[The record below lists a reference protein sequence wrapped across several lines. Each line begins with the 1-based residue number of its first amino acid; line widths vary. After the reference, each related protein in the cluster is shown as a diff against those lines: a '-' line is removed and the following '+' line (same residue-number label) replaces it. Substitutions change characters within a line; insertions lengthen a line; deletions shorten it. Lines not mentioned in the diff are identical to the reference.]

1 MENSKVENVSLVDE
15 MKTAYLDYSMA
26 VLLGRAIPSLYDGQK
41 PVSRRVLTAMKWLGL
56 NPESKYMKAARVEG
70 ETMGKLH
77 PHSGAYGAMV
87 TMAAWWNNNNPLV
100 DGHGNWGSPTDNA
113 AAPRYTECKLTAF
126 AWEVLL
132 QDSDTW
138 ETKDNYDG
146 SLQEPV
152 LLNAKFP
159 VVLVNGGEGI
169 GVGYSTKI
177 PPHNLRGI
185 AKALELVARGEMTE
199 ASKSLVP
206 DFPTGCDIVKDEGL
220 LEYLQTGSGSIRMR
234 AFCEEEKVTHGK
246 TRRNALVFT
255 NLPLHTNT
263 EFISD
268 QIREAIEKGRIT
280 TVADVRDETDRSG
293 IRLVVVLKTTADVNL
308 AKSELFSYTAL
319 DSKFSAKNLVI
330 DGLEPVQIS
339 PVEILQRWLKW
350 RDKRLVV
357 IFSSELAK
365 SKERLEVVEGLIK
378 ATDNLDQ
385 IIELIRNSNN
395 PKTAKTSLIKEGYS
409 DSQATAILSMRLS
422 QLTKLDTRELKA
434 EEKGIKTRNRE
445 LEKLLNSGD
454 LRYEFIVQ
462 EVNQIAERF
471 GNARRSKGIEP
482 PTYTIDA
489 KKSVVDDTGKVVK
502 NRYMKIDLNKGI
514 VAQLKTTKG
523 SNLIVPDDQKVVL
536 VADNGL
542 VYKIGSK
549 FKGPLD
555 NQSVR
560 VLAKTLTSKTP
571 ANLLGVWR
579 LGSSIF
585 ANVLEW
591 ETLSKT
597 TVNGK
602 RWMPEDAELIY
613 LGSKDW
619 ELKYKS
625 SKKDNLIISI
635 KGLRSKT
642 LGSKGTK
649 LGSIEDV
656 LT

>member
-1 MENSKVENVSLVDE
+1 MTVENVSLVEE

-56 NPESKYMKAARVEG
+56 NPEAKYMKAARVEG

-234 AFCEEEKVTHGK
+234 AFCEEEKVIYGK

-263 EFISD
+263 EAISD
-268 QIREAIEKGRIT
+268 QIRESIEKGRIT

-339 PVEILQRWLKW
+339 PVEILQKWIQW
-350 RDKRLVV
+350 RDEKLVV
-357 IFSSELAK
+357 IFSSELSK

-385 IIELIRNSNN
+385 IIGLIRNSNN
-395 PKTAKTSLIKEGYS
+395 PKTAKSLLIKEGYS

-445 LEKLLNSGD
+445 LDKLLNSED

-514 VAQLKTTKG
+514 VSQLKTTKG

-555 NQSVR
+555 NQSVKI
-560 VLAKTLTSKTP
+560 LAKTLTSKTP

>member
-1 MENSKVENVSLVDE
+1 MENSKVENVSLVEE

-56 NPESKYMKAARVEG
+56 NPEAKYMKAARVEG

-87 TMAAWWNNNNPLV
+87 TMASWWNNNNPLI

-113 AAPRYTECKLTAF
+113 AAPRYTECKLTSF

-152 LLNAKFP
+152 LLNARFP

-177 PPHNLRGI
+177 PLHNLRGI
-185 AKALELVARGEMTE
+185 AKALDLVAQGDMAG

-234 AFCEEEKVTHGK
+234 ALCDEDKVTHGK
-246 TRRNALVFT
+246 TKRNALVFT

-263 EFISD
+263 EAISD

-308 AKSELFSYTAL
+308 AKSELFSYTTL

-339 PVEILQRWLKW
+339 PVEILQKWLKW
-350 RDKRLVV
+350 RDERLVV
-357 IFSSELAK
+357 IFSSELVK
-365 SKERLEVVEGLIK
+365 SKDRLEVVEGLIK

-385 IIELIRNSNN
+385 IIELIRSSSN
-395 PKTAKTSLIKEGYS
+395 PKTAKASLIKEGYTEP
-409 DSQATAILSMRLS
+409 QALAILGMKLS
-422 QLTKLDTRELKA
+422 QLTKLDTKGLKA
-434 EEKGIKTRNRE
+434 EEKQIKSRNKE
-445 LEKLLNSGD
+445 LEKLLGSEA
-454 LRYEFIVQ
+454 LRSEFIVQ

-482 PTYTIDA
+482 PVYAVDA
-489 KKSVVDDTGKVVK
+489 KKSVVDDAGKVVK
-502 NRYMKIDLNKGI
+502 NRYMKIDQNKGI
-514 VAQLKTTKG
+514 VSQMKTTKG

-536 VADNGL
+536 VTDNGM

-555 NQSVR
+555 NQSTK
-560 VLAKTLTSKTP
+560 VLAKTLSSKTP
-571 ANLLGVWR
+571 TSLLGVWK
-579 LGSSIF
+579 LGGALY
-585 ANVLEW
+585 ANVLDW

-597 TVNGK
+597 TVKGK
-602 RWMPEDAELIY
+602 RWMPEGAELVY

-619 ELKYKS
+619 ELKFKS
-625 SKKDNLIISI
+625 KRKKAQTVSVKTL
-635 KGLRSKT
+635 KSKT

-649 LGSIEDV
+649 LGDIGEV
-656 LT
+656 LI